1 MKDGQGTGELN
12 GFLGEGTWVKG
23 EIRFTDTLRVDGKV
37 TGKIISDR
45 ELIVGQT
52 GEVEADVEVG
62 VLSVSGKVSGT
73 ITVKERIDIHPSGR
87 VYGEL
92 KLSAPNLVIEEGGI
106 FEGSIDMS
114 TPADAGARPAVRE
127 AEPDVKALHAV
138 RADSPRAAES
148 GPRIE
153 S

>member
-1 MKDGQGTGELN
+1 MKDGSAAGELN
-12 GFLGEGTWVKG
+12 GFLGPGTWVKG

-52 GEVEADVEVG
+52 GEVEAEVEVG
-62 VLSVSGKVSGT
+62 SLSVSGKVSGT
-73 ITVKERIDIHPSGR
+73 IKVKDRIEIHPRGR

-92 KLSAPNLVIEEGGI
+92 KLAAPNLIIEEGAV

-114 TPADAGARPAVRE
+114 TPGESE
-127 AEPDVKALHAV
+127 AEPEAASEDEEPDIKPLQAVKL
-138 RADSPRAAES
+138 DS
-148 GPRIE
+148 
-153 S
+153 